1 MESTLTHAKRL
12 FPPDFTFGAAVSS
25 YQIEGAVDE
34 DGRSESIWDR
44 FTATPGQIIDGSSG
58 RVACDSYHRYVDD
71 VGLLRELGVNAFR
84 FSIAWP
90 RILPEGTGRPNEAG
104 LDFYDRFVDELLAA
118 GIEPF
123 VTLYH
128 WDLPQVLEDSGGWP
142 VRATAEAFAEYV
154 AVVSSRL
161 GDRVRNWIT
170 MCEPWVVAWLGYCT
184 GEHAPGRKSERD
196 AFAAAHHVLLGHG
209 LAAGVLRR
217 TLSDARV
224 GITIDCVPMYPAT
237 ESEADVEAV
246 REVDVFR
253 NRWIL
258 DPVFRGE
265 YPAEMLERFSPD
277 APAIVEGDMEVIS
290 SPLDFLG
297 VNTYTRNIVR
307 ADPETGRPETVVAE
321 GVEHT
326 AKGWE
331 VFPEALTNVLLRL
344 WNDYTPPELY
354 ITENGAAFPDV
365 LADGAVDDPRRV
377 SYLDTHLAAVAQAI
391 DEGVPVGG
399 YFLWSLLDNFEWA
412 RGYTER
418 FGIVYVNFETLER
431 IPKASYYW
439 YRDFIAAQR
448 GAPSLA

>member
-1 MESTLTHAKRL
+1 M
-12 FPPDFTFGAAVSS
+12 SS

-34 DGRSESIWDR
+34 GGRGESIWDR
-44 FTATPGQIIDGSSG
+44 FTATPGTIVDGSSG
-58 RVACDSYHRYVDD
+58 RVACDSYHRYPEEVE
-71 VGLLRELGVNAFR
+71 LLRGLGVNAFR
-84 FSIAWP
+84 FSVAWP
-90 RILPEGTGRPNEAG
+90 RILPEGVGKPNDAG
-104 LDFYDRFVDELLAA
+104 LDFYDRFVNELLAA
-118 GIEPF
+118 DIEPF

-142 VRATAEAFAEYV
+142 ARATAEAYTEYV

-170 MCEPWVVAWLGYCT
+170 MCEPWVVSWLGYGS

-209 LAAGVLRR
+209 LAAEVLRR
-217 TLSDARV
+217 EQSDARV

-237 ESEADVEAV
+237 ESEADLEAA
-246 REVDVFR
+246 RLADAIR

-265 YPAEMLERFSPD
+265 YPAEMHERFSPD
-277 APAIVEGDMEVIS
+277 SPTILDGDLETIAA
-290 SPLDFLG
+290 PLDFLG
-297 VNTYTRNIVR
+297 VNTYTRNIVH
-307 ADPETGRPETVVAE
+307 ADPETGRPEAVQAR
-321 GVEHT
+321 GAEHT

-331 VFPEALTNVLLRL
+331 VFPEALTNVLLRV
-344 WNDYTPPELY
+344 WNDYAPPELY
-354 ITENGAAFPDV
+354 VTENGAAFDDV
-365 LADGAVDDPRRV
+365 LADGVVDDPRRV
-377 SYLDTHLAAVAQAI
+377 SYLETHLEAVAQAI
-391 DEGVPVGG
+391 DQGAPVAG

-418 FGIVYVNFETLER
+418 FGIVYVDFETLER
-431 IPKASYYW
+431 IPKASYLW

-448 GAPSLA
+448 VALPAR